1 MQTLTSVGA
10 APAGARGGPRGRWWT
25 LAVLALS
32 VLVVGLDGTVL
43 NVALPT
49 LASALG
55 AGTDDLQWIVDS
67 YIVVFAVALLPAGLL
82 GDRHGRKRGL
92 LAGLALFGVASALA
106 AYADGV
112 GPLVAARAVMG
123 LGAALIMPLS
133 MSVLPVVFA
142 PGERARALSIWTVAV
157 ALGLPL
163 GPVLGGY
170 LLDHYWWGSIFLINV
185 PIVAIAIVAAVFL
198 LPESRDPGA
207 RPVDLLGAVLSVL
220 GLGGLVYGVILAPV
234 DGWDAAWPWVTG
246 GLLALGAFGVRQARA
261 THPMLDLALFR
272 DRGFL
277 WGAIATTVASF
288 AMMGMLF
295 VVPQYLSAAQGHDA
309 LGVGVRLLPLIGGM
323 IVGARAGTRLAER
336 LGARVVVPVGLAI
349 GAGGL
354 ALGALTSPGDGFGW
368 AALWFTVLGAGL
380 GLAMPTAMD
389 AVMSGLPE
397 NRTGVGSGAVQS
409 MRQVGGALGVA
420 TLGSLLSTVYADR
433 LDTAGLPAGAAA
445 AAEESVLVAV
455 RVPGFGGPTG
465 EAVSAFVAGMG
476 AVLGV
481 SAALVLAGAVLCAV
495 FLPGASRIPA
505 VGDNPGPVSPDPATG
520 AESEHAGLDPSP
532 ARPA

>member
-1 MQTLTSVGA
+1 METFTSASDGGA
-10 APAGARGGPRGRWWT
+10 GRRGRWWT
-25 LAVLALS
+25 LGVLALS

-49 LASALG
+49 LTTALG

-67 YIVVFAVALLPAGLL
+67 YIVVFAVTLLPAGML
-82 GDRHGRKRGL
+82 GDRHGRKRWL
-92 LAGLALFGVASALA
+92 IAGLALFGLASAAA
-106 AYADGV
+106 AYAGGV

-133 MSVLPVVFA
+133 MSVLPVVFDRA
-142 PGERARALSIWTVAV
+142 ERPRAISIWTVAV

-170 LLDHYWWGSIFLINV
+170 LLDHYWWGSIFLINI
-185 PIVAIAIVAAVFL
+185 PIVAIAIVAAAVL
-198 LPESRDPGA
+198 LPESRDPAA

-234 DGWDAAWPWVTG
+234 DGWDSAWPWVAG
-246 GLLALGAFGVRQARA
+246 GLLALAAFGVRQARA
-261 THPMLDLALFR
+261 AYPMLDLALFR

-295 VVPQYLSAAQGHDA
+295 VVPQYLSAAMGNDA
-309 LGVGVRLLPLIGGM
+309 LGIGVRLLPLIGGM
-323 IVGARAGTRLAER
+323 IVGARSGTRVAER
-336 LGARVVVPVGLAI
+336 LGARVVVPAGLAI
-349 GAGGL
+349 GAIGL
-354 ALGALTSPGDGFGW
+354 ALGALTAPGDRYGW

-389 AVMSGLPE
+389 TVLAGLPE
-397 NRTGVGSGAVQS
+397 DRTGVGSGAVQS

-420 TLGSLLSTVYADR
+420 ILGSLLSTVYADR
-433 LDTAGLPAGAAA
+433 LDTSALPPDVATP
-445 AAEESVLVAV
+445 AEESVLVAV
-455 RVPGFGGPTG
+455 QIPGLGGPAG
-465 EAVSAFVAGMG
+465 EAVGAFVAGMSR
-476 AVLGV
+476 VLGV
-481 SAALVLAGAVLCAV
+481 SAALVLAGAVLCGV
-495 FLPGASRIPA
+495 FLPSARRDRVIP
-505 VGDNPGPVSPDPATG
+505 DNPGPVPAGSAAG
-520 AESEHAGLDPSP
+520 AESDHAGLDPSP